1 MIFGRHKSYGRE
13 VGFQVLNTLE
23 LASLGLRTS
32 SSEKFPPSTELFM
45 NSYVA
50 GFVGG
55 LVTASLAAAGGNK
68 WSVTK
73 KGEFAMN
80 AYSVIDPSDTLRKI
94 LANELAVSSQDLFN
108 EGRNDGTTYVL
119 VISKKLKPD
128 DNDPKLSMARDLVEF
143 SGGLFDLPN
152 AVLSVTL
159 QRHLEKHWGEI
170 Q

>member
-13 VGFQVLNTLE
+13 VGSRVLSTLQLAAAGTRLCKYGTFQ
-23 LASLGLRTS
+23 
-32 SSEKFPPSTELFM
+32 PPIELFM
-45 NSYVA
+45 DGYVA
-50 GFVGG
+50 GFVIGS
-55 LVTASLAAAGGNK
+55 VTASLTAAGGAN

-80 AYSVIDPSDTLRKI
+80 ALGIIDTSDTLGKI
-94 LANELAVSSQDLFN
+94 LRNELAVSSQALLD

-119 VISKKLKPD
+119 VMAKKVKLEDNDKKLA
-128 DNDPKLSMARDLVEF
+128 MARDLVEF

-159 QRHLEKHWGEI
+159 QLHLEKHWGGIE
-170 Q
+170 

>member
-13 VGFQVLNTLE
+13 VGSRVLSTLQLAAMGARLSRNGTFQPT
-23 LASLGLRTS
+23 
-32 SSEKFPPSTELFM
+32 TELFM
-45 NSYVA
+45 DSYVA
-50 GFVGG
+50 GFIIGS
-55 LVTASLAAAGGNK
+55 VTASLTAAGGAN

-80 AYSVIDPSDTLRKI
+80 AFSVIDNSDNLGKI
-94 LANELAVSSQDLFN
+94 LRNELAVSSQDLFD

-119 VISKKLKPD
+119 VTSKKLKLE
-128 DNDPKLSMARDLVEF
+128 DNDPKLAIARDLVEF

-159 QRHLEKHWGEI
+159 QLHLEKHWGGIE
-170 Q
+170 